1 MSNGRNLSKLIPSS
15 AGLVQ
20 TANIADDAIT
30 NAKVADDAI
39 DTAQIADDAVENA
52 QIGAG
57 AVTNTEVNASAAIA
71 ATKLGTMATANM
83 PVGSVIQT
91 VSLIKSTAHEIATH
105 NTWTSLYSDS
115 DCLKITPSATAN
127 KVIIQYMLDRGNG
140 NVADETYTEYRI
152 ITTIGGSQSNY
163 ILSTG
168 VLNIGDPASPYR
180 YGVQGSFLGTV
191 TSPTTTSEVTYNIQT
206 RVQNSKKG
214 TLNPYGHNCAILAME
229 IKG

>member
-1 MSNGRNLSKLIPSS
+1 MSNARNLANLLGTNTTVPKSKLASLDI
-15 AGLVQ
+15 V
-20 TANIADDAIT
+20 NADI
-30 NAKVADDAI
+30 
-39 DTAQIADDAVENA
+39 
-52 QIGAG
+52 
-57 AVTNTEVNASAAIA
+57 NASAAIA
-71 ATKLGTMATANM
+71 KTKLASLDIVNADVNASAGIVATKLGTMATANM

-91 VSLIKSTAHEIATH
+91 VSLIKSTGNEVATH
-105 NTWTSLYSDS
+105 NTWTSLYADA

-140 NVADETYTEYRI
+140 NVAAETYTEYRI

-163 ILSTG
+163 TLSTG
-168 VLNIGDPASPYR
+168 VLNITGGGSPYR

-191 TSPTTTSEVTYNIQT
+191 TSPTTTSEVTFNIQT